1 MHVQFCMFPCQQKKA
16 HQMNKPIKL
25 KEVNGTATKTIK
37 TTVGPLC

>member
-1 MHVQFCMFPCQQKKA
+1 MHVQFCMFQKKKKKA
-16 HQMNKPIKL
+16 PQMNKPIKL